1 MRGLWAGLW
10 AGAVDGQEPGQQRES
25 RTDARRRCRQ
35 RTGAGRARRPLAGG
49 GAGLGSG
56 PPVGEPREPVGELE
70 SLEKKVLAPD
80 VPVLWFC
87 NRWGR

>member
-1 MRGLWAGLW
+1 MVRSQ
-10 AGAVDGQEPGQQRES
+10 DS
-25 RTDARRRCRQ
+25 R
-35 RTGAGRARRPLAGG
+35 GRAVQMPGGDAANALVQGARDAHLRGG

-87 NRWGR
+87 NRWGI